1 MHRSQL
7 FGKKYVNDEGYHCKK
22 FSTSRSIQLLAS
34 QGLVYCSTVLAFGQD
49 KDPLPYP
56 ASEIVVL
63 ATPGRYVNQLIS
75 PDNFQYH
82 ESHSNKEFYHC
93 SQGIVSPPQFEQ

>member
-1 MHRSQL
+1 MMKATIVR
-7 FGKKYVNDEGYHCKK
+7 K
-22 FSTSRSIQLLAS
+22 FSTSQSIQPLAS

-63 ATPGRYVNQLIS
+63 ATPGRNINQIHLS
-75 PDNFQYH
+75 R
-82 ESHSNKEFYHC
+82 
-93 SQGIVSPPQFEQ
+93 

>member
-7 FGKKYVNDEGYHCKK
+7 LGKKYINDEGYHCKK
-22 FSTSRSIQLLAS
+22 FSTLRSNQPLAS
-34 QGLVYCSTVLAFGQD
+34 QGLVYCSTLLAFGQD

-63 ATPGRYVNQLIS
+63 ATPGRNINQIHLS
-75 PDNFQYH
+75 R
-82 ESHSNKEFYHC
+82 
-93 SQGIVSPPQFEQ
+93 

>member
-7 FGKKYVNDEGYHCKK
+7 LGKKYITDEGYHCKK
-22 FSTSRSIQLLAS
+22 FSTLRSNQPLAS
-34 QGLVYCSTVLAFGQD
+34 QGLVYCSTLLAFGQD

-63 ATPGRYVNQLIS
+63 ATPGRNVNQINLS
-75 PDNFQYH
+75 R
-82 ESHSNKEFYHC
+82 
-93 SQGIVSPPQFEQ
+93 

>member
-7 FGKKYVNDEGYHCKK
+7 LGKKYIKDEGYHCKK
-22 FSTSRSIQLLAS
+22 FSTLRSNQPLAS
-34 QGLVYCSTVLAFGQD
+34 QGLVYCSTLLAFGQD

-63 ATPGRYVNQLIS
+63 ATPGRNINQINLS
-75 PDNFQYH
+75 R
-82 ESHSNKEFYHC
+82 
-93 SQGIVSPPQFEQ
+93 